1 MLARKAHFPP
11 TDILEPKL
19 FLQLAHGGTGTAGE
33 CAAFLVVFS
42 TFPSRPLPCS
52 VQTPPLPLGPAFPNR
67 ALCTPPLLSYSPG
80 CNDRPDAAIHFLGG
94 FPLLCPLKARKSNLI
109 PESLSYISPLDPPPP
124 PRMFRYICL
133 FACLSISPVPTSH

>member
-1 MLARKAHFPP
+1 MLASKAHFPLI
-11 TDILEPKL
+11 DIPKPKL
-19 FLQLAHGGTGTAGE
+19 FLQLAHGLETAGE

-42 TFPSRPLPCS
+42 TFPSRPTLFRADS
-52 VQTPPLPLGPAFPNR
+52 PLPLGPAFPNR